1 MHVPAQVTA
10 LTATLR
16 LRDELRA
23 EILDGDLAPGQRLTA
38 AGLADR
44 HGTSRTPVREALM
57 LLARESLVRLEPHR
71 GAVVSAFDPADLLDL
86 YDLRARIE
94 PHAAGLAATRIGERA
109 LMRLT
114 QLCDE
119 ADARG
124 ARTRGDIEAHIASN
138 EEFHSIVCEAAA
150 SPRTTAAMGTV
161 AGIPRAFRTAFWRST
176 EQRAQSLFCHR
187 ELVSALRAH
196 RPELAE
202 AVMRM
207 HIVGARE
214 FLTEVVRDDAAG

>member
-1 MHVPAQVTA
+1 MHVSSQVSA

-23 EILDGDLAPGQRLTA
+23 EILDGDLAPGERLTA

-44 HGTSRTPVREALM
+44 YGTSRTPVREALM
-57 LLARESLVRLEPHR
+57 LLARESLVRMEPHR

-94 PHAAGLAATRIGERA
+94 PHAAALAAVRIGGPA
-109 LMRLT
+109 LARLT
-114 QLCDE
+114 ALCDE
-119 ADARG
+119 ADARP
-124 ARTRGDIEAHIASN
+124 AVTRGEIEAHIASN
-138 EEFHSIVCEAAA
+138 EEFHAIVTEAAG
-150 SPRTTAAMGTV
+150 SPRTAAAMGAV
-161 AGIPRAFRTAFWRST
+161 AGIPRAFRTAFWRS
-176 EQRAQSLFCHR
+176 EAQRAQSLFCHR
-187 ELVSALRAH
+187 ELVAALRAH

-202 AVMRM
+202 AIMRM

-214 FLTEVVRDDAAG
+214 FLTEVVRDGEAG